1 VKNRSGARREE
12 NVIMARHLEGK
23 VAAVTGGGRGIGR
36 EVCKALAKQGAAVVV
51 NDLGV
56 TVAGQKETSSP
67 ADEVVKE
74 IKAADGVAS
83 SNHLD
88 ISTPEGGEGLV
99 NQAIKEF
106 GKLDIL
112 VNVAGILRDRMIFN
126 MTVDEWDAV
135 IRVHLRGHFCTM
147 RPATAH
153 MRERKF
159 GRIINF
165 SSNAAQGSPGQ
176 PNYAAAKAGILGLT
190 YSTANSMQKYGVTC
204 NAIFP
209 GAATRMTDT
218 IPAGRMPGAGDF
230 NSATAV
236 GTPSDPANVP
246 PIIVYLC
253 SDEAGEVTGQC
264 FGASGYRITRYSH
277 MKPERVLINN
287 GPWNIDDIFKIFK
300 QTLGVGL
307 EPARMF

>member
-1 VKNRSGARREE
+1 
-12 NVIMARHLEGK
+12 MTRHLEGK

-36 EVCKALAKQGAAVVV
+36 EVAKALAAQGASVVV

-56 TVAGQKETSSP
+56 TVAGEQETSSP
-67 ADEVVKE
+67 ADDVVKE
-74 IKAADGVAS
+74 IKTAGNKAS
-83 SNHLD
+83 SNHQD

-99 NQAIKEF
+99 NQAIKEY

-126 MTVDEWDAV
+126 MTIEEWDAV

-153 MRERKF
+153 MRERRY

-165 SSNAAQGSPGQ
+165 SSNSAQGSPGQ

-204 NAIFP
+204 NALFP

-218 IPAGRMPGAGDF
+218 IPAGRMPGASVSSEEAAESPM
-230 NSATAV
+230 N
-236 GTPSDPANVP
+236 PANVV
-246 PIIVYLC
+246 PIIIYLS
-253 SDEAGEVTGQC
+253 SDEAADVTGQC
-264 FGASGYRITRYSH
+264 FGASGYKISRYTH
-277 MKPERVLINN
+277 MKPDRVLMNQ
-287 GPWNIDDIFKIFK
+287 GPWDIDQLFKVFK
-300 QTLGVGL
+300 ATLGVGL
-307 EPARMF
+307 EPARMFFS

>member
-1 VKNRSGARREE
+1 
-12 NVIMARHLEGK
+12 MAGHLDGK

-36 EVCKALAKQGAAVVV
+36 EVCKALARQGAAVVV

-56 TVAGQKETSSP
+56 SVAGQQETTSP
-67 ADEVVKE
+67 ADDVVKD
-74 IKAADGVAS
+74 IKAAGGNAS
-83 SNHLD
+83 SNHMD
-88 ISTPEGGEGLV
+88 ISSPEGGEGLI

-135 IRVHLRGHFCTM
+135 IKVHLRGHFCTM

-204 NAIFP
+204 NAIWP
-209 GAATRMTDT
+209 GAATRMTDS
-218 IPAGRMPGAGDF
+218 IPAGRMPGAGTITSE
-230 NSATAV
+230 NAA
-236 GTPSDPANVP
+236 GTPMDPTNVP
-246 PIIVYLC
+246 PIIVFLC
-253 SDEAGEVTGQC
+253 SDEAAEVTGQC

-277 MKPERVLINN
+277 MKPERVLINK
-287 GPWNIDDIFKIFK
+287 GPWDVDDVFKLFK

-307 EPARMF
+307 EPPRMF

>member
-1 VKNRSGARREE
+1 
-12 NVIMARHLEGK
+12 MAGHLDGK

-36 EVCKALAKQGAAVVV
+36 EVSRALAHQGAAVVV

-56 TVAGQKETSSP
+56 SVAGQHETTSP
-67 ADEVVKE
+67 GDDVAKE
-74 IKAADGVAS
+74 IKAAGGSAS
-83 SNHLD
+83 SNHMD

-135 IRVHLRGHFCTM
+135 IKVHLRGHFCTM

-204 NAIFP
+204 NAIWP
-209 GAATRMTDT
+209 GAATRMTDS
-218 IPAGRMPGAGDF
+218 IPAGRMPGAGLIT
-230 NSATAV
+230 SATAA
-236 GTPSDPANVP
+236 GTTMDPANVP
-246 PIIVYLC
+246 PIIIFLC
-253 SDEAGEVTGQC
+253 SDEAAEITGQC
-264 FGASGYRITRYSH
+264 FGASGYRITRYTH

-287 GPWNIDDIFKIFK
+287 GPWDVEDVFKLFK

-307 EPARMF
+307 EPPRMF

>member
-1 VKNRSGARREE
+1 
-12 NVIMARHLEGK
+12 MAGHLDGK

-36 EVCKALAKQGAAVVV
+36 EVSRALARQGAAVVV

-56 TVAGQKETSSP
+56 SVAGQQETTSP
-67 ADEVVKE
+67 ADDVVKE
-74 IKAADGVAS
+74 IKAAGGTAS

-135 IRVHLRGHFCTM
+135 IKVHLRGHFCTM

-190 YSTANSMQKYGVTC
+190 YSTANAMQKYGVTC
-204 NAIFP
+204 NAIWP
-209 GAATRMTDT
+209 GAATRMTDS
-218 IPAGRMPGAGDF
+218 IPAGRMPGAGLIT
-230 NSATAV
+230 SATAA
-236 GTPSDPANVP
+236 GTTMDPANVP
-246 PIIVYLC
+246 PVIVYLC
-253 SDEAGEVTGQC
+253 SDEAAEVTGQC
-264 FGASGYRITRYSH
+264 FGASGYRITRYTH
-277 MKPERVLINN
+277 MRPERVLINN
-287 GPWNIDDIFKIFK
+287 GPWDVEDVFKLFK

-307 EPARMF
+307 EPPRLF

>member
-1 VKNRSGARREE
+1 
-12 NVIMARHLEGK
+12 MAGHLDGK

-36 EVCKALAKQGAAVVV
+36 EVSKALARQGAAVVV

-56 TVAGQKETSSP
+56 SVAGQQETVSP
-67 ADEVVKE
+67 ADDVVKE
-74 IKAADGVAS
+74 IKAAGGAAS
-83 SNHLD
+83 SSHMD

-126 MTVDEWDAV
+126 MTIEEWDAV
-135 IRVHLRGHFCTM
+135 IKVHLRGHFCTM

-204 NAIFP
+204 NAIWP
-209 GAATRMTDT
+209 GAATRMTDS
-218 IPAGRMPGAGDF
+218 IPAGRMPGAGLIT
-230 NSATAV
+230 SANAAGTAM
-236 GTPSDPANVP
+236 DPANVP

-253 SDEAGEVTGQC
+253 SDEAAEVTGQC
-264 FGASGYRITRYSH
+264 FGASGFRITRYTH
-277 MKPERVLINN
+277 MRPERVLINN
-287 GPWNIDDIFKIFK
+287 GPWDVEDVFKLFK

-307 EPARMF
+307 EPPRMF

>member
-1 VKNRSGARREE
+1 
-12 NVIMARHLEGK
+12 MTRHLEGK

-36 EVCKALAKQGAAVVV
+36 EVSRALAAQGAAVVV

-56 TVAGQKETSSP
+56 SVAGQQETASP
-67 ADEVVKE
+67 ADDVVKE
-74 IKAADGVAS
+74 IKAGGGKAA

-88 ISTPEGGEGLV
+88 ISTAEGGEGLV

-126 MTVDEWDAV
+126 MTIEEWDAV

-147 RPATAH
+147 RPASAH

-165 SSNAAQGSPGQ
+165 SSNSALGSPGQ

-190 YSTANSMQKYGVTC
+190 YSAANSLAKYNITV
-204 NAIFP
+204 NAIMP

-218 IPAGRMPGAGDF
+218 IPAGRMPGATGIPQSE
-230 NSATAV
+230 SAE
-236 GTPSDPANVP
+236 GTPRDPANVAP
-246 PIIVYLC
+246 LVCFLA
-253 SDEAGEVTGQC
+253 SEDAANVSGQC
-264 FGASGYRITRYSH
+264 FGASGYRITRYT
-277 MKPERVLINN
+277 PIV
-287 GPWNIDDIFKIFK
+287 
-300 QTLGVGL
+300 
-307 EPARMF
+307 A

>member
-1 VKNRSGARREE
+1 
-12 NVIMARHLEGK
+12 MAGHLDGK

-36 EVCKALAKQGAAVVV
+36 EVSRALARQGAAVVV

-56 TVAGQKETSSP
+56 SVAGQQETISP
-67 ADEVVKE
+67 ADDVAKE
-74 IKAADGVAS
+74 IKAAGGAAS

-126 MTVDEWDAV
+126 MTIEEWDAV
-135 IRVHLRGHFCTM
+135 IKVHLRGHFCTM

-153 MRERKF
+153 MREHKF

-190 YSTANSMQKYGVTC
+190 YSTANAMQKYGVTC
-204 NAIFP
+204 NAIWP
-209 GAATRMTDT
+209 GAATRMTDS
-218 IPAGRMPGAGDF
+218 IPAGRMPGAGLIT
-230 NSATAV
+230 SATAA
-236 GTPSDPANVP
+236 GTTMDPANVP

-253 SDEAGEVTGQC
+253 SDEAAEITGQC
-264 FGASGYRITRYSH
+264 FGASGYRITRYTH
-277 MKPERVLINN
+277 MRPERVLINN
-287 GPWNIDDIFKIFK
+287 GPWDVEDVFKLFK

-307 EPARMF
+307 EPPRMF

>member
-1 VKNRSGARREE
+1 MG
-12 NVIMARHLEGK
+12 RHLEGK

-36 EVCKALAKQGAAVVV
+36 EVCRALAAQGAAVVV

-56 TVAGQKETSSP
+56 SVAGQQETASP
-67 ADEVVKE
+67 ADVVAKE
-74 IKAADGVAS
+74 IKAVGGKAS

-99 NQAIKEF
+99 EQAVKEF

-126 MTVDEWDAV
+126 MTIEEWDAV
-135 IRVHLRGHFCTM
+135 VRVHLRGHFCTM
-147 RPATAH
+147 RPASAH

-165 SSNAAQGSPGQ
+165 SSNSALGAPGQ

-190 YSTANSMQKYGVTC
+190 YSAANGLQKYGITV
-204 NAIFP
+204 NAIMP

-218 IPAGRMPGAGDF
+218 IPEGRLPGTRPA
-230 NSATAV
+230 SEEAT
-236 GTPSDPANVP
+236 GTPMDPANVP
-246 PIIVYLC
+246 PIIVYLA
-253 SDEAGEVTGQC
+253 SDEAAAVNGQC
-264 FGASGYRITRYSH
+264 FGASGYRITRFSH
-277 MKPERVLINN
+277 IEPERILYSN
-287 GPWNIDDIFKIFK
+287 GPWDIDHLFKIFK
-300 QTLGVGL
+300 STLGTGL
-307 EPARMF
+307 QPPRM